1 MRNIEIVRGYRS
13 FGHEDV
19 YPGNPDL
26 ELLDGDIITAEGEK
40 ATLTDAH
47 QEVGIVIQP
56 TNLGNTE
63 YREASGKVP
72 VYVSNFTVRTTRFHP
87 ATFKVGDGVSV
98 KDGLPVLADDTNKE
112 IWGYVTAVGNGGAS
126 IDIRVNN

>member
-1 MRNIEIVRGYRS
+1 MRNIEIVRGYRE

-19 YPGNPDL
+19 YPGKPDVT
-26 ELLDGDIITAEGEK
+26 LLDGDIITIEGDK

-47 QEVGIVIQP
+47 QEIGIAIQP
-56 TNLGNTE
+56 TNLGTSE

-72 VYVSNFTVRTTRFHP
+72 VYVSNFTVRTKRFHP
-87 ATFKVGDGVSV
+87 AAFALGDEVSV
-98 KDGLPVLADDTNKE
+98 KDGLPCKAGGDNTQV
-112 IWGYVTAVGNGGAS
+112 WGHIVAVDNGGAS